1 MKNISFTALLLFTNF
16 IFAQTAIGAF
26 STREY
31 HNVEN
36 LYYSE
41 YTNEV
46 TGDLYLFEDWKKCVV
61 NTNLKEDGLTLNLV
75 CNYNLFT
82 DQFEM
87 KIDNEIHY
95 LKKENIVS
103 IWNGQNFFKPVSNG
117 EEEETR
123 NYLELLATGNKFDLA
138 TVHYLK
144 IKDVPNKKALGI
156 FKKRISKHN
165 KLFLVDKTTG
175 ELMEIPKSKRK
186 IYKLLDLNKDEIKK
200 IPGNIKRT
208 ENLIEAVELAGI

>member
-1 MKNISFTALLLFTNF
+1 MKNISLIAFLLFTNF

-175 ELMEIPKSKRK
+175 ELMEIPKSQRK